1 MPILRPMARGAEARQ
16 ETEIAEGQTMSD
28 SYNPTEEQIGR
39 VLDRTG
45 GDPRKL
51 AIAYLRAQH
60 RARGM
65 EAGFDLLSNI
75 TDAERA
81 AMMGDGSG
89 AMEALKTAMRRLR
102 THKAT
107 EQAFQG
113 K

>member
-1 MPILRPMARGAEARQ
+1 
-16 ETEIAEGQTMSD
+16 MSD
-28 SYNPTEEQIGR
+28 KYNPSEEQIER

-45 GDPRKL
+45 RDPRKL

-65 EAGFDLLSNI
+65 EAGFDLLSSL

-81 AMMGDGSG
+81 AMVGDGNG
-89 AMEALKTAMRRLR
+89 ATEALKTAMRRLR